1 MDIFLVE
8 PLASR
13 FSKEVV
19 CSAEVAFRHFDL
31 LVNEENEAIFCFII
45 LQNMCPVKPPK
56 HTGPALLILPFSSA
70 RGLALAICETDG
82 GLAVRLG
89 L

>member
-1 MDIFLVE
+1 MSEKTYAPLSVSLLKHENMDIFLVE

-13 FSKEVV
+13 FSKKVV

-45 LQNMCPVKPPK
+45 FQNMCPVKPPN
-56 HTGPALLILPFSSA
+56 ALVQLF
-70 RGLALAICETDG
+70 
-82 GLAVRLG
+82 
-89 L
+89 